1 MHPILFRI
9 PLPGWN
15 LPWLGQA
22 TSLPIYSYGVMLGL
36 SLVVGWYLTLSL
48 AERDGLPPDEMAN
61 CYVITALSALV
72 ASRVL
77 YILTNPADFDSVASW
92 FAVRKGGLVAYGGF
106 LGGFLGSWAY
116 LRSKRIPLMPWGDVA
131 VPSLATGLLLTR
143 VGCYLFGC
151 DFGKRLSDNAPGM
164 LRKLGTFPHWPA
176 GTLDGPGGGSPAWS
190 QHVERHLISP
200 DAPTS
205 LPVHPTQIYES
216 AVGLLLFGLLIWQRR
231 RQTFRGQ
238 VFLLFTFAYGCCRYA
253 LEMVRDDAERGSFGP
268 LMGEHVLVPGGL
280 FLLAAA
286 FAFGM
291 ARAVP
296 ERYRLVAR
304 VAAFVPAIA
313 LFLALRPPNFADQAL
328 VKLSTSQWVAVLTGS
343 AAAVVYGIFYD
354 AAKAHPQRAMALGLE
369 AFYAK
374 FGKGR
379 AGQVVATQAAD
390 APSAPKKTGK
400 KKKRKAA
407 IAAASPLNA
416 PADGEVSAGE
426 AGEGAGARAGE
437 ASAEGGETAPGPE
450 KGLEPA

>member
-15 LPWLGQA
+15 IPWLGQA

-61 CYVITALSALV
+61 CYVITAISALV

-143 VGCYLFGC
+143 IGCYLFGC
-151 DFGKRLSDNAPGM
+151 DFGKRLSENAPGV

-190 QHVERHLISP
+190 QHVERHLITP
-200 DAPTS
+200 DAAAS
-205 LPVHPTQIYES
+205 LPVHPTQLYES

-231 RQTFRGQ
+231 RQSFRGQ
-238 VFLLFTFAYGCCRYA
+238 VFLLFTFAYGCLRYL
-253 LEMVRDDAERGSFGP
+253 LEMVRDDSERGSFGP
-268 LMGEHVLVPGGL
+268 LLGEHVLVPGGL

-296 ERYRLVAR
+296 ERFRLIAR
-304 VAAFVPAIA
+304 VAAFVPAVA
-313 LFLALRPPNFADQAL
+313 LYLALRPPNFADQAL
-328 VKLSTSQWVAVLTGS
+328 VKLSTSQWVAVLTGA
-343 AAAVVYGIFYD
+343 AAAVAYGIFYD
-354 AAKAHPQRAMALGLE
+354 AAKAHPKRAMALGLE

-374 FGKGR
+374 YGR
-379 AGQVVATQAAD
+379 AGAAS
-390 APSAPKKTGK
+390 AAEASEAEAASAPKKSGK

-407 IAAASPLNA
+407 AAAAAPEGA
-416 PADGEVSAGE
+416 PAAAGGGPGAAEAPAGGSAPE
-426 AGEGAGARAGE
+426 AESG
-437 ASAEGGETAPGPE
+437 PGPD